1 MENSNLQRLPVKAGT
16 RSATKHATGFQDP
29 GPRSAV
35 LIEKFGMDKI
45 QEFYKQILAGEKV
58 PLSSADCLIIGRIA
72 RATKSDEA
80 QELLYN
86 RRFGKVP
93 DKNINLNVNVDADPE
108 KLSER
113 ASEMLARLQD

>member
-1 MENSNLQRLPVKAGT
+1 MPKGGRPPAQPGS
-16 RSATKHATGFQDP
+16 FQDP

-35 LIEKFGMDKI
+35 LIDKFGI
-45 QEFYKQILAGEKV
+45 AQICEWYEMILQKKKV
-58 PLSSADCLIIGRIA
+58 PLSSADSLLIGRIA

-93 DKNINLNVNVDADPE
+93 DKNINLNVNIDADPE

-113 ASEMLARLQD
+113 AAEMLARLQD